1 MPRMRLQWRV
11 GTLLGVLALAASSL
25 GPLVRRAEAAPP
37 AQEPAPPAIVVVID
51 EPTHRAGVSA
61 TRLLVRGWAVNPA
74 SQRGTGVAR
83 VDLYLDGGP
92 DTGGQYLGQANY
104 GRERPDVAAA
114 LGPQFL
120 ASGWDLAVDLPR
132 GPHTL
137 IAIAAPPAGEPTVV
151 LPGVASVHATVGG
164 MAGRTTPGCGAGG
177 YCSSEE
183 GGYQE
188 MAGPGWN
195 STPLYAGN
203 QYVAYGAFGHGQTTP
218 PYGWWDAQLP
228 ALMPYLLAWAANT
241 YPYPQ
246 LFYGSQPTL
255 YSQALLTQLSSQGVL
270 GTLGTCFAPA
280 FGNMDTL
287 SLSVFGGYSLG
298 FPVGTGGIR
307 STLSGQLGLGTLG
320 TWNAGN
326 GSFPQINYAGSI
338 NPYYPTATGVTGAWN
353 GGLTSLSS
361 MFGGRVSGPG
371 GVGGAIHNG
380 GGNIYPGYW
389 VSETMQRSACIQ
401 GL

>member
-1 MPRMRLQWRV
+1 MPRIRFHRRV
-11 GTLLGVLALAASSL
+11 GILLGVLAMVASGL
-25 GPLVRRAEAAPP
+25 GPLARRAEAAPS
-37 AQEPAPPAIVVVID
+37 AQGQGELPPAIVVVID

-61 TRLLVRGWAVNPA
+61 TRLLVRGWAVNPT

-92 DTGGQYLGQANY
+92 DTGGQYLGRANY

-120 ASGWDLAVDLPR
+120 NSGWDLVVDLPR

-137 IAIAAPPAGEPTVV
+137 VAVAAPTGTEPVVV
-151 LPGVASVHATVGG
+151 LPGVASVRATVGG
-164 MAGRTTPGCGAGG
+164 MAGRTVPGCGAGG
-177 YCSSEE
+177 YCMAD
-183 GGYQE
+183 GGQ
-188 MAGPGWN
+188 ATTGPGWDG
-195 STPLYAGN
+195 TPLYAGN

-218 PYGWWDAQLP
+218 PYGWWDDQLP

-246 LFYGSQPTL
+246 LFYGMRPLL
-255 YSQALLTQLSSQGVL
+255 YSQGLLTALSTQGVL

-280 FGNMDTL
+280 FGNMDIL
-287 SLSVFGGYSLG
+287 SLGVFGGYALG
-298 FPVGTGGIR
+298 FPQGLGGIQ
-307 STLSGQLGLGTLG
+307 STLSGLAGLGVQGYVGTGLGTY
-320 TWNAGN
+320 
-326 GSFPQINYAGSI
+326 PQINFAGTVS
-338 NPYYPTATGVTGAWN
+338 PYFLGAGGATGSWN
-353 GGLTSLSS
+353 GSLSS
-361 MFGGRVSGPG
+361 ISGLFGGRVSGPG
-371 GVGGAIHNG
+371 GIGGAIHNG

-389 VSETMQRSACIQ
+389 VSETLQRSACIQ